1 MPKNPSSPGS
11 GHKRPPR
18 DVPGARNPYIRTRK
32 PNKPK
37 LEPHVTTL
45 WSYPSQH
52 YGNREQGSRHYRGA
66 TPSWV
71 IWEVI
76 QRFTQKDDVVV
87 DPFCGSG
94 TTLDV
99 CADTGRTG
107 RGFDIAPFRDDIV
120 EADARELPL
129 PPKSAQLVF
138 MDPPYADNLKYSDA
152 PGCIGRTR
160 ADDGSYQ
167 AAMKNA
173 LDEASRVLK
182 RGGALAIY
190 VQDIWHEK
198 EQRFYPLGLML
209 AELGQRQFTLVDHV
223 CVVRNNET
231 LGRGNYRAAA
241 IERGF
246 MLRGFNHLL
255 LFKKDRN
262 RERPD
267 GPAPK
272 GGAKGR
278 GPSKGTTGDK
288 RGGGPSSSPRR
299 STEHPSGR
307 PPPKG
312 RPKKK
317 GASNGAA
324 KGRKKGPPRGKGPG
338 KA

>member
-1 MPKNPSSPGS
+1 MPKNPPPPGS
-11 GHKRPPR
+11 GRKRPPR

-76 QRFTQKDDVVV
+76 QRFTKKGDLVV

-94 TTLDV
+94 TSLDV
-99 CADTGRTG
+99 CADTERVG

-129 PPKSAQLVF
+129 APKSVDLVF

-152 PGCIGRTR
+152 PACIGRTR

-167 AAMKNA
+167 EAMKSA
-173 LDEASRVLK
+173 LHEAFRVLK

-198 EQRFYPLGLML
+198 QQRFYPLGLML
-209 AELGQRQFTLVDHV
+209 AEIGQRQFTLVDHV

-231 LGRGNYRAAA
+231 LSRGNYRAAA

-255 LFKKDRN
+255 LFKKERSG
-262 RERPD
+262 EARPD
-267 GPAPK
+267 NASQTGGEKARGPANRRP
-272 GGAKGR
+272 GGR
-278 GPSKGTTGDK
+278 GNGGNSPSR
-288 RGGGPSSSPRR
+288 RGSDAPSRP
-299 STEHPSGR
+299 TGR
-307 PPPKG
+307 PT
-312 RPKKK
+312 KK
-317 GASNGAA
+317 GAA
-324 KGRKKGPPRGKGPG
+324 KGKKGGPPRGKGPKG
-338 KA
+338 DRTKR